1 MNYLVLFG
9 QSETQRYPVIDRG
22 SSNIWESNCCQW
34 IYCLSTSC
42 FLITNWFLFKAVRSV
57 WRGVGRTH
65 THTHAGCVWLVCVC
79 VWGQALC
86 CVQGRA
92 AALGASLSWGWG
104 GRLLFSDSC
113 WLFPRGPFLTFC
125 WLHGVSVS
133 RHVCHLNQ
141 NQNQNLLLLLII
153 RLTHLLLF
161 KQSVVKNVS
170 NCRW

>member
-65 THTHAGCVWLVCVC
+65 THTHTPTLAVCDWCVCVC
-79 VWGQALC
+79 VGRPCVAFRVALQLWELLWAEDEEDVC
-86 CVQGRA
+86 CSLTAAGFFLGDHFWHFVDFMESVWADTSATWTRTRTRTCCCFLSFVWLICCCLNRA
-92 AALGASLSWGWG
+92 W
-104 GRLLFSDSC
+104 
-113 WLFPRGPFLTFC
+113 
-125 WLHGVSVS
+125 
-133 RHVCHLNQ
+133 
-141 NQNQNLLLLLII
+141 
-153 RLTHLLLF
+153 
-161 KQSVVKNVS
+161 
-170 NCRW
+170 